1 MRCRVHEWHPG
12 CGAEM
17 HGRSCPPELGIIIQY
32 AIMALPHQSTHHST
46 RATASAATTVRIKL
60 PPVPCCWFVCILVVL
75 LSSLSR
81 SHYNHCMRYCLRTTY
96 YSCWYLRYLPVPK
109 VLYVLLLLGQTL
121 PLSYTTSATPH
132 ADRSCGHWHN
142 LCCPAVAAAAV
153 ASSSSSPL
161 VRLTFVMCPR
171 RCRTALPAEHPPSAL
186 RVPHSA

>member
-1 MRCRVHEWHPG
+1 MRPTCLAVTSTRASHCIPLTARRAAAMSTIQHHRGRQSCPCPRRRCCTDGVHGPSPMPSPARVQTRERESIVRCRVHEWHPG

-17 HGRSCPPELGIIIQY
+17 HGRSCPPELGMNIQY

-96 YSCWYLRYLPVPK
+96 YSCWYLTTKVP
-109 VLYVLLLLGQTL
+109 TC
-121 PLSYTTSATPH
+121 T
-132 ADRSCGHWHN
+132 
-142 LCCPAVAAAAV
+142 
-153 ASSSSSPL
+153 
-161 VRLTFVMCPR
+161 
-171 RCRTALPAEHPPSAL
+171 
-186 RVPHSA
+186 